1 MTIKNY
7 SHTRLVLSQPVMS
20 AAPALLLFEHHCR
33 WAGVLWCCGGPA
45 PVPVSRNPMLT
56 ARNAKKEKQNSK
68 VPTRFQTD
76 PSTPDGQVMQEHS
89 IEWCMHMNSHR
100 QLQSLHCVVLP
111 AQLVL
116 WRNLHAQAAR
126 VLADGQQGKEAA
138 HRLHETSPLS
148 GCSPVQRQLCL
159 L

>member
-1 MTIKNY
+1 MRTNDYNQVSKPTQKSTCQMTIKNY
-7 SHTRLVLSQPVMS
+7 SHMRLVLSQPVMS

-33 WAGVLWCCGGPA
+33 WAGALWCCGGPA

-68 VPTRFQTD
+68 GPTRFQTD

-100 QLQSLHCVVLP
+100 QLQSLHTTCTACAIEELRSHLMP
-111 AQLVL
+111 SAC
-116 WRNLHAQAAR
+116 A
-126 VLADGQQGKEAA
+126 G
-138 HRLHETSPLS
+138 LS
-148 GCSPVQRQLCL
+148 RAC
-159 L
+159 

>member
-76 PSTPDGQVMQEHS
+76 PSTPDGQ
-89 IEWCMHMNSHR
+89 
-100 QLQSLHCVVLP
+100 
-111 AQLVL
+111 
-116 WRNLHAQAAR
+116 AAR
-126 VLADGQQGKEAA
+126 VLADGQQAVDPECHQLMFEWSMAKHVRRGLGFCIA
-138 HRLHETSPLS
+138 
-148 GCSPVQRQLCL
+148 CS
-159 L
+159 

>member
-76 PSTPDGQVMQEHS
+76 PSTPDGQ
-89 IEWCMHMNSHR
+89 
-100 QLQSLHCVVLP
+100 
-111 AQLVL
+111 
-116 WRNLHAQAAR
+116 AAR